1 MGEERTMLK
10 KEITTWIVAG
20 AVLAALSGCG
30 DKKEAS
36 ETAQSPQKPA
46 AIKVTQGA
54 VKAEPS
60 KTASKENSGQFYYS
74 YNKEKKGT
82 QEEAQKR
89 RTTLD
94 AYLNIRSPYERVQ
107 IELMIQKLSKEFRI
121 KCSPCH
127 DDYANGVIGPSL
139 LDKDGEYIY
148 SQLMAFKT
156 GKKKNTLMKQL
167 VEMNDDKTLRAIA
180 EEIAKFNKQ
189 IREMRKGR
197 S

>member
-1 MGEERTMLK
+1 M
-10 KEITTWIVAG
+10 
-20 AVLAALSGCG
+20 S
-30 DKKEAS
+30 
-36 ETAQSPQKPA
+36 
-46 AIKVTQGA
+46 
-54 VKAEPS
+54 S
-60 KTASKENSGQFYYS
+60 K
-74 YNKEKKGT
+74 
-82 QEEAQKR
+82 EEAQKR

-139 LDKDGEYIY
+139 LDKDGDYIY
-148 SQLMAFKT
+148 RQLMAFKT
-156 GKKKNTLMKQL
+156 GEKRNELMKQL
-167 VEMNDDKTLRAIA
+167 VEMNDPETLKGIA
-180 EEIAKFNKQ
+180 DEIAKFNKQ

>member
-1 MGEERTMLK
+1 MRKVIAWGLASALLMGLT
-10 KEITTWIVAG
+10 
-20 AVLAALSGCG
+20 GCG
-30 DKKEAS
+30 DKKESGHEESAAQAS
-36 ETAQSPQKPA
+36 PAQ
-46 AIKVTQGA
+46 IKVTEGA
-54 VKAEPS
+54 VKEKAEARND
-60 KTASKENSGQFYYS
+60 KANSGQFYYS
-74 YNKEKKGT
+74 YNQEKKEGS
-82 QEEAQKR
+82 EEAQKR

-139 LDKDGEYIY
+139 LDKDGKYIY
-148 SQLMAFKT
+148 DQLMAFKT
-156 GKKKNTLMKQL
+156 GEKKNTLMKQL
-167 VEMNDDKTLRAIA
+167 VEMNDPETLRAIA
-180 EEIAKFNKQ
+180 DEIAKFNKQ

>member
-1 MGEERTMLK
+1 MRKLISWGL
-10 KEITTWIVAG
+10 AG
-20 AVLAALSGCG
+20 ALLIGFAGCG
-30 DKKEAS
+30 DKKEESTKAES
-36 ETAQSPQKPA
+36 STAPA
-46 AIKVTQGA
+46 RIKVTEGA
-54 VKAEPS
+54 VKTDVGQES
-60 KTASKENSGQFYYS
+60 SKENTGQFYYS
-74 YNKEKKGT
+74 YNKEKKGSK
-82 QEEAQKR
+82 EEAEKR

-148 SQLMAFKT
+148 NQLMAFKT
-156 GKKKNTLMKQL
+156 GEKKNELMKQL
-167 VEMNDDKTLRAIA
+167 VEMNDPETLRSIA
-180 EEIAKFNKQ
+180 DEIAKFNKQ